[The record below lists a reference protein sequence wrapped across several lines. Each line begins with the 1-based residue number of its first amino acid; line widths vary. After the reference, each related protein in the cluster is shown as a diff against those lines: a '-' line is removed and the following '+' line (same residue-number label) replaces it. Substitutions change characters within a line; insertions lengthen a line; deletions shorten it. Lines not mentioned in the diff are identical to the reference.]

1 MKKRLLLVFLIS
13 FIAITGIFAQGVSVN
28 TTGDDAD
35 ASAMLDVASTTSGML
50 IPRMLE
56 TERTAIASPAE
67 GLMVYQTD
75 GTEGFYYYD
84 GANWAQLGAGGTGTT
99 GDIGEMFEYNTSG
112 SSSDITVIAS
122 GIFYGWISATTG
134 ITNGVTFDDNSTAD
148 RLTATVAG
156 DYKVDVSISF
166 GNSINNA
173 IVEGSIF
180 KNGLKVDN
188 LSFRRKLSSG
198 DLGVTVITGIV
209 NLSASDYIDLR
220 FSSDGNGDIVQL
232 EIVNTNIVKVN

>member
-1 MKKRLLLVFLIS
+1 MKKRLLLTFLIS
-13 FIAITGIFAQGVSVN
+13 FIAITGVFAQGVSVN

-84 GANWAQLGAGGTGTT
+84 GTNWVQLGAGGTGTT

-112 SSSDITVIAS
+112 SSSDITVTAE
-122 GIFYGWISATTG
+122 GTFYGWISATTG

-166 GNSINNA
+166 GTSTTNH

-180 KNGLKVDN
+180 KNGVKVDN
-188 LSFRRKLSSG
+188 LSFRRKLSSS
-198 DLGVTVITGIV
+198 DLGVAVITGIV